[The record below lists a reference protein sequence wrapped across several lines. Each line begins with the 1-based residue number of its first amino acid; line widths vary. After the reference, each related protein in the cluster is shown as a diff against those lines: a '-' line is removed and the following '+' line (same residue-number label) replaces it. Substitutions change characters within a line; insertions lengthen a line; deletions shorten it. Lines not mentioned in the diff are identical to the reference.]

1 MTDEWTVFDARNT
14 PAATTP
20 VVTIQKAKNF
30 AMNKAAYE
38 LLGEPEAVEYL
49 FNEKLQKVGFR
60 KVDPTAPH
68 AYRVRKQ
75 ANSRSFQM
83 SGHSFITTYDIR
95 TIDGSLRFEPRME
108 GDTLVIDLE
117 NPAAEVP
124 TPQGGRRKA
133 RDKSG

>member
-1 MTDEWTVFDARNT
+1 LTDEWTVFDARNT
-14 PAATTP
+14 PAVTTP

-38 LLGEPEAVEYL
+38 LLGEPETVEYL
-49 FNEKLQKVGFR
+49 FNKKLQKVGFR

-68 AYRVRKQ
+68 AYKVRKQ

-83 SGHSFITTYDIR
+83 SGHSFIKTYGIR

-108 GDTLVIDLE
+108 GDTLVIDLKS
-117 NPAAEVP
+117 PSAEVP
-124 TPQGGRRKA
+124 TRREGRQKTRVK
-133 RDKSG
+133 